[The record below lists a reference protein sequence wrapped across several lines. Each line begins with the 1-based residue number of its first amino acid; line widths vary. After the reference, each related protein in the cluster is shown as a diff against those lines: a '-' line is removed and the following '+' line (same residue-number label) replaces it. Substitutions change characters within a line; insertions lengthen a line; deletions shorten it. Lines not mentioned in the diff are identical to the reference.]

1 MRVSLPESV
10 FPPGG
15 GGEILKL
22 GELFRITEW
31 HERLA
36 WRPFR
41 PKVEIYRLY
50 GDEIGPRA
58 ALLRFQPGGRV
69 PLHEHTGY
77 EHILVLAGSQE
88 DDTGIVKA
96 GDLVINAP
104 GTRHSV
110 LSREGCVVL
119 AVYEKPVKFIGVDVP
134 VI

>member
-1 MRVSLPESV
+1 MPDTV
-10 FPPGG
+10 FPPCG

-22 GELFRITEW
+22 GELFRLAEW
-31 HERLA
+31 HQRLA
-36 WRPFR
+36 WKPFR
-41 PKVEIYRLY
+41 SKVEIYRLY
-50 GDEIGPRA
+50 GEEKGPRA

-88 DDTGIVKA
+88 DDTGIVKP